1 MLLLKLSEMRMLQLC
16 TFLLEVSDFQTF
28 CIWWAIHLVM
38 VGVNVSIEIIG
49 QMLAEFSLP
58 FGGWVN
64 QRVEDY
70 LVVLR

>member
-1 MLLLKLSEMRMLQLC
+1 
-16 TFLLEVSDFQTF
+16 
-28 CIWWAIHLVM
+28 M